1 MPDAEEALD
10 VVHHGHAEHGR
21 VHVGVTP
28 DRHVGQGLDGAVLAV
43 ELSVVQCVFG
53 LFSRCYPNFP
63 QLLSLLF
70 LFHKLQSIP

>member
-1 MPDAEEALD
+1 MAHIPGEELIDLSVVVVVVPDAEEALD

-43 ELSVVQCVFG
+43 ELSGIQCVFK
-53 LFSRCYPNFP
+53 LFCEC
-63 QLLSLLF
+63 
-70 LFHKLQSIP
+70 